1 MLCNCIATSLLQGAK
16 VRYPRAEEGELTG
29 LDMAMVLL
37 SQAYSENGRFKG
49 YQQFGLREEDAA
61 KEEEKRQRDASRAA
75 KGGQGEQVV
84 VVP

>member
-1 MLCNCIATSLLQGAK
+1 
-16 VRYPRAEEGELTG
+16 
-29 LDMAMVLL
+29 MVLL

-49 YQQFGLREEDAA
+49 YQRFGLREEDAA